1 MLIYSKLM
9 IEDIF
14 DLLINYGDVGKEER
28 NSYSVRLNE
37 RSRFRFMLSLNI
49 DCWYSY

>member
-1 MLIYSKLM
+1 M

-28 NSYSVRLNE
+28 NSYLVWLNE
-37 RSRFRFMLSLNI
+37 
-49 DCWYSY
+49 